1 MEASAS
7 APAAPAGPEPSAA
20 PSGPPAL
27 TLPSEGAARSPA
39 ANTKPHVIASPDMA
53 AEGDTVT
60 LEGGGFT
67 SGERIRVSFRD
78 SGLHELDLRDVTA
91 GPDGSFAV
99 QVRVDRDR
107 DRGPGEERSVFRVG
121 SLDDVG
127 VDNQADTPFT
137 YTE

>member
-1 MEASAS
+1 
-7 APAAPAGPEPSAA
+7 
-20 PSGPPAL
+20 
-27 TLPSEGAARSPA
+27 
-39 ANTKPHVIASPDMA
+39 MA

-99 QVRVDRDR
+99 QVKVDRD
-107 DRGPGEERSVFRVG
+107 GGSGEERSVFRVG
-121 SLDDVG
+121 SLDDVD